1 MPAIAITALL
11 DVGADAPDT
20 GASRITVVAPTDLAG
35 VNSTT
40 LGDATHALVIG
51 ERRHETLVRRYAAAL
66 ADRGPTVAW
75 RTFPHGPGAIL
86 VLANQAA
93 SIGLDAGQTVAFLD
107 ALAGL
112 TWSGAWTPSVA
123 NLTDP
128 APSLGEHLRSLT
140 PGGKRLRRHPLGP
153 EPLGARGRQGDQ
165 SPSRDRTAAPCTAP
179 NPDLLPPAAREQ
191 LLAASR
197 CSTVVEVPL
206 MRVDV
211 VGRLG
216 TDRAVEAVALPGGG
230 GVQLPAARGTCPT
243 CATTVFT
250 DFCPFCHVRR
260 TDPSDFRG
268 ALA

>member
-40 LGDATHALVIG
+40 LGDATHVLVIG

-75 RTFPHGPGAIL
+75 RTLPHGPGAIL

-93 SIGLDAGQTVAFLD
+93 SIGLDAGQSVAFLD

-140 PGGKRLRRHPLGP
+140 PGGKGFVVTLSGPNPSVDAVGKATVP
-153 EPLGARGRQGDQ
+153 EPGPDRG
-165 SPSRDRTAAPCTAP
+165 TLYCA

>member
-1 MPAIAITALL
+1 MPAIVITALL
-11 DVGADAPDT
+11 DVGTDAPAT
-20 GASRITVVAPTDLAG
+20 GASRVTVVAPTDLAG
-35 VNSTT
+35 VSSTD
-40 LGDATHALVIG
+40 LADATHALVIG
-51 ERRHETLVRRYAAAL
+51 ERRHDTLVRRYAAAL
-66 ADRGPTVAW
+66 ADRGPAVAW
-75 RTFPHGPGAIL
+75 RTFPHGPGALL

-107 ALAGL
+107 AVASL

-123 NLTDP
+123 NLSDP
-128 APSLGEHLRSLT
+128 APSIGEHLRSLT
-140 PGGKRLRRHPLGP
+140 PGGKGFVVTLSGAHPSVEPVGRPVAP
-153 EPLGARGRQGDQ
+153 EPGPDRG
-165 SPSRDRTAAPCTAP
+165 TLYCAT
-179 NPDLLPPAAREQ
+179 PDLLTPAAREH

-206 MRVDV
+206 MHVGV

-243 CATTVFT
+243 CATTVFS

-260 TDPSDFRG
+260 TDPTDLRG